1 MEISFGISCESR
13 WFIRRRPFEVIS
25 NVDVVSA
32 TLSRTFP
39 ITVVRHGETEWNE
52 RRIIQGHTNSSL
64 NDKGREQARVLAES
78 LRELGFDHI
87 VASDLD
93 RTKETALIIGGVL
106 GLSPETDP
114 LLRERS
120 FGEYEGRPTD
130 DLSSDLTGIEEG
142 VYVNP
147 DARPPGG
154 ESFRDVVLRAQRFLQ
169 RADDEWSAT
178 RLLVVTHGGMVQALR
193 AAKSRR
199 PLEETMWFRVGN
211 CTTWTI

>member
-1 MEISFGISCESR
+1 
-13 WFIRRRPFEVIS
+13 
-25 NVDVVSA
+25 
-32 TLSRTFP
+32 
-39 ITVVRHGETEWNE
+39 VRHGETEWNE

-64 NDKGREQARVLAES
+64 NATGREQARALAES
-78 LRELGFDHI
+78 LRELGFDQI

-93 RTKETALIIGGVL
+93 RAEETAVIVGQAL
-106 GLSPETDP
+106 GLTPHTDP

-130 DLSSDLTGIEEG
+130 DLSSDLTGVEES

-154 ESFRDVVLRAQRFLQ
+154 ESFRDVVARAQRFLQ
-169 RADDEWSAT
+169 RVDDEWPTT

-193 AAKSRR
+193 AATSQR
-199 PLEETMWFRVGN
+199 PLEGTLWFRVGN

>member
-1 MEISFGISCESR
+1 
-13 WFIRRRPFEVIS
+13 VIS
-25 NVDVVSA
+25 IVDVVTDA
-32 TLSRTFP
+32 PPPTFP

-64 NDKGREQARVLAES
+64 NETGREQARTLAES
-78 LRELGFDHI
+78 LRELGFDQI

-93 RTKETALIIGGVL
+93 RAKETALIVGEVL
-106 GLSPETDP
+106 GLTPETDP

-130 DLSSDLTGIEEG
+130 DLSSDLTGIEES
-142 VYVNP
+142 VYVDP

-154 ESFRDVVLRAQRFLQ
+154 ESFRDVVARAQLFLDK
-169 RADDEWSAT
+169 ASHEWPGA

-193 AAKSRR
+193 AAASQR
-199 PLEETMWFRVGN
+199 PLEGTLWFKVGN
-211 CTTWTI
+211 CTVWTI

>member
-1 MEISFGISCESR
+1 
-13 WFIRRRPFEVIS
+13 
-25 NVDVVSA
+25 
-32 TLSRTFP
+32 
-39 ITVVRHGETEWNE
+39 VRHGETEWNE

-64 NDKGREQARVLAES
+64 NETGREQARALAES

-87 VASDLD
+87 VTSDLD
-93 RTKETALIIGGVL
+93 RAKETAFIIGEVL
-106 GLSPETDP
+106 ELRPESDV

-130 DLSSDLTGIEEG
+130 DLSSDLTGIEEN

-154 ESFRDVVLRAQRFLQ
+154 ESFRDVVARAQRFLQ
-169 RADDEWSAT
+169 RADDEWPTA

-193 AAKSRR
+193 AATARR
-199 PLEETMWFRVGN
+199 PLEGTLWFRVGN
-211 CTTWTI
+211 CTTWTL

>member
-1 MEISFGISCESR
+1 MESLRDSIDEQKDPRNAISI
-13 WFIRRRPFEVIS
+13 
-25 NVDVVSA
+25 VDVVSVTSA
-32 TLSRTFP
+32 RTFP

-64 NDKGREQARVLAES
+64 NETGREQARVLAES
-78 LRELGFDHI
+78 LRELGFDHL
-87 VASDLD
+87 VTSDLD
-93 RTKETALIIGGVL
+93 RAQETAFIIGDVL
-106 GLSPETDP
+106 ELRPESDA

-130 DLSSDLTGIEEG
+130 DLSSELTGIEES

-154 ESFRDVVLRAQRFLQ
+154 ESFRDVVARAQRFLQ
-169 RADDEWSAT
+169 RADDEWPDS

-193 AAKSRR
+193 AAASQR
-199 PLEETMWFRVGN
+199 PLEGTLWFRVGN
-211 CTTWTI
+211 CTTWTL

>member
-1 MEISFGISCESR
+1 MNRACLSAEG
-13 WFIRRRPFEVIS
+13 PLKVIC
-25 NVDVVSA
+25 NVDVVSV
-32 TLSRTFP
+32 TPWRTFP

-64 NDKGREQARVLAES
+64 NETGREQARVLAES
-78 LRELGFDHI
+78 LWELGFDHI
-87 VASDLD
+87 VTSDLD
-93 RTKETALIIGGVL
+93 RAKETALIIGEVL

-130 DLSSDLTGIEEG
+130 DLSSDLTGIEDG
-142 VYVNP
+142 AYVNP

-154 ESFRDVVLRAQRFLQ
+154 ESFRDVVARAQHFLQ
-169 RADDEWSAT
+169 RADDEWFAA

-193 AAKSRR
+193 AATSAR
-199 PLEETMWFRVGN
+199 PLEGTLWFRVGN

>member
-1 MEISFGISCESR
+1 
-13 WFIRRRPFEVIS
+13 VIS
-25 NVDVVSA
+25 NVVVVSV
-32 TLSRTFP
+32 TPSRPFP

-64 NDKGREQARVLAES
+64 NDTGREQARVLAES

-87 VASDLD
+87 VTSDLD
-93 RTKETALIIGGVL
+93 RAKETAVIIGQVL
-106 GLSPETDP
+106 EIRPETDP

-130 DLSSDLTGIEEG
+130 DLSSDLTGIKDN

-154 ESFRDVVLRAQRFLQ
+154 ESFRDVVMRAQRFLQ
-169 RADDEWSAT
+169 RADDDWPST

-193 AAKSRR
+193 AATSTR
-199 PLEETMWFRVGN
+199 PLEGTLWFRVGN
-211 CTTWTI
+211 CTTWSL

>member
-1 MEISFGISCESR
+1 MYTAIGI
-13 WFIRRRPFEVIS
+13 
-25 NVDVVSA
+25 VDVVSV
-32 TLSRTFP
+32 TPSRTFP

-64 NDKGREQARVLAES
+64 NETGREQARALADT
-78 LRELGFDHI
+78 LRDLGFDRI
-87 VASDLD
+87 VTSDLD
-93 RTKETALIIGGVL
+93 RARETALIIGEVL
-106 GLSPETDP
+106 DLHPESDP

-130 DLSSDLTGIEEG
+130 DLSSDLTGIEDS

-154 ESFRDVVLRAQRFLQ
+154 ESFRDVVSRAQHFLQ
-169 RADDEWSAT
+169 RADDEWPST

-193 AAKSRR
+193 AATSSR
-199 PLEETMWFRVGN
+199 PLEGTLWFRVGN

>member
-1 MEISFGISCESR
+1 MGAYRAISI
-13 WFIRRRPFEVIS
+13 
-25 NVDVVSA
+25 VDVVSV
-32 TLSRTFP
+32 TPTRTFP

-64 NDKGREQARVLAES
+64 NETGREQARALAET
-78 LRELGFDHI
+78 LRELGFDQI

-93 RTKETALIIGGVL
+93 RTRETAVVIGEVL
-106 GLSPETDP
+106 GLTPYLDP

-130 DLSSDLTGIEEG
+130 DLSSDLTGIEDS

-154 ESFRDVVLRAQRFLQ
+154 ESFRDVVERAQRFLQ
-169 RADDEWSAT
+169 RADEEWAGS

-193 AAKSRR
+193 AATSRR
-199 PLEETMWFRVGN
+199 PLEGTLWFRVGN
-211 CTTWTI
+211 CTTWTL